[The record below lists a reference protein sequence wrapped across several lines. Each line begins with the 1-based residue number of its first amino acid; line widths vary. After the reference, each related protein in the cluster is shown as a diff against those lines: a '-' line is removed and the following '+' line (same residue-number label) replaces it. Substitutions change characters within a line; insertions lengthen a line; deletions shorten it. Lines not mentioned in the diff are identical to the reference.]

1 MHTTQSIHHLNTI
14 DFSIGLIGYV
24 LMGIAFFRL
33 AKLAGRHDI
42 AWFAWVPIL
51 SAILQLR
58 LIKKSG
64 WWVLMYLVPI
74 ANIVF
79 AIIWQVKLLH
89 AFGKHGAWVLMGIF
103 LSVVYYIMWL
113 VWSYSDQ
120 TEYKL

>member
-1 MHTTQSIHHLNTI
+1 MHAVSIILGI
-14 DFSIGLIGYV
+14 VGYI
-24 LMGIAFFRL
+24 LTGIAFFRL

-58 LIKKSG
+58 LIRKSG

-79 AIIWQVKLLH
+79 VIIWQVKLLN
-89 AFGKHGAWVLMGIF
+89 AYGKHGAWVLFGIF
-103 LSVVYYIMWL
+103 INIVYYIMWI
-113 VWSYSDQ
+113 VWAYSEK
-120 TEYKL
+120 TEYKLA